1 MHKNNSTFRNLN
13 RNKLSTLASAV
24 LLASSCQISAVQ
36 AAPIYEEDG
45 KTVEFN
51 VEAMAGLFSTSENYT
66 GVNGGKDWQE
76 AYIKGDL
83 VGRNAMSNGTVYGGL
98 GVIGLGTRGDG
109 DAAGLTAGDESEL
122 KIENAFV
129 GWQSSDGLFDLSVG
143 RQQFMLGDGFLIA
156 GDAISLGNISGLDV
170 DRGGAYYLAGQK
182 SFDKTA
188 VLKIDP
194 EGALRGDL
202 FWLQSDNPYHQ
213 DTELAGVNIEVVDD
227 VKGTL
232 GLSYMSV
239 LDVEKG
245 TGLGAWDQR
254 DGMDIVSLR
263 GQGSMGV
270 ENLFLS
276 FEYVDESNGDTAVKN
291 DANAWYVEAG
301 WTFADLPW
309 TPNLNFR
316 HAQFSGDDSST
327 ATNEAFDP
335 LFFGFTR
342 GFGTWFQGEVAS
354 NYAGPANSGND
365 VNRVE
370 LMVQPREDLTVAL
383 QYWDFGKQDDASD
396 LSGSEI
402 DLYALWSI
410 NDNWVFSPMVG
421 YYKPD
426 GSDVVALQGND
437 DENLYLQAVMMYF
450 F

>member
-1 MHKNNSTFRNLN
+1 MNKNNSTFLKVN
-13 RNKLSTLASAV
+13 TLAASV
-24 LLASSCQISAVQ
+24 MLAGAIQ
-36 AAPIYEEDG
+36 AAPIYEQEG
-45 KTVEFN
+45 KTLEFN
-51 VEAMAGLFSTSENYT
+51 VEAMAGVFSTDENYT
-66 GVNGGKDWQE
+66 GVAGGNDWQE

-83 VGRNAMSNGTVYGGL
+83 VGRNALDSGAVYGGL
-98 GVIGLGTRGDG
+98 GLIALGTRGDG

-129 GWQSSDGLFDLSVG
+129 GWQSADGLFDLSLG

-156 GDAISLGNISGLDV
+156 GDAISLGDIPGADV

-188 VLKIDP
+188 VLKVDP
-194 EGALRGDL
+194 QGALRGDL

-213 DTELAGVNIEVVDD
+213 NTELAGINIELVDD
-227 VKGTL
+227 LKGTL
-232 GLSYMSV
+232 GLSYMTV
-239 LDVEKG
+239 LDVDAG

-276 FEYVDESNGDTAVKN
+276 FEYVDESGGDTAITN
-291 DANAWYVEAG
+291 DASAWYVEAG
-301 WTFADLPW
+301 WTFADMPW
-309 TPNLNFR
+309 SPNVNYR
-316 HAQFSGDDSST
+316 HAVFSGDDSST
-327 ATNEAFDP
+327 AKNEAFDP

-365 VNRVE
+365 VDRIE
-370 LMVQPREDLTVAL
+370 LTLQPREDLTVGL
-383 QYWDFGKQDDASD
+383 QYWEFGKQNDAAD
-396 LSGSEI
+396 HSGSEI

-410 NDNWVFSPMVG
+410 NDNFIFSPMVG

-426 GSDVVALQGND
+426 GADVITAQGND
-437 DENLYLQAVMMYF
+437 DSNLYLQGVLMYF

>member
-1 MHKNNSTFRNLN
+1 MNKNNSTFLKLN
-13 RNKLSTLASAV
+13 ALAGAMLMAGS
-24 LLASSCQISAVQ
+24 LQ
-36 AAPIYEEDG
+36 AAPIYEQDG

-51 VEAMAGLFSTSENYT
+51 IEAMAGVFSTDENYT
-66 GVNGGKDWQE
+66 GVDGGNDWQE

-83 VGRNAMSNGTVYGGL
+83 IGRNAMSNGTVYGGL

-109 DAAGLTAGDESEL
+109 DAAGLTSGNESEF

-129 GWQSSDGLFDLSVG
+129 GWQSSDGLFDLSLG
-143 RQQFMLGDGFLIA
+143 RQQFMLGDGFIIA
-156 GDAISLGNISGLDV
+156 GDAISLGEISGVDV

-194 EGALRGDL
+194 QGALRGDL

-213 DTELAGVNIEVVDD
+213 DTELGGVNIELVDD
-227 VKGTL
+227 AKGTL
-232 GLSYMSV
+232 GLSYMKI
-239 LDVEKG
+239 LDVDKG
-245 TGLGAWDQR
+245 TGFGAWDQR
-254 DGMDIVSLR
+254 DGMGVVSLR

-276 FEYVDESNGDTAVKN
+276 FEYVDESGGDTAVKN
-291 DANAWYVEAG
+291 DADAWYVEAG

-309 TPNLNFR
+309 SPNLNYR
-316 HAQFSGDDSST
+316 HAEFSGDDSST
-327 ATNEAFDP
+327 ADNEAFDP

-365 VNRVE
+365 VDRIE
-370 LMVQPREDLTVAL
+370 LMLQPREDLTVGL
-383 QYWDFGKQDDASD
+383 QYWDFGKNADAAD

-410 NDNWVFSPMVG
+410 NDNWIFSPMLG

-426 GSDVVALQGND
+426 GADVVANQGND
-437 DENLYLQAVMMYF
+437 DANLYLQGVMMYF